1 MPKRA
6 RAFVSSRSAKKKGRT
21 GLTRVTRT
29 TVTRAAT
36 PRKFPTRGTASMGF
50 LSIERKFYDNGL
62 TATALTAPTDATG
75 GEFDP
80 SATMM
85 MTTPAQGDGPSNR
98 DGKEI
103 AMLYLQI
110 NGTIALPSKEI
121 QADAPNGC
129 SVFVAIVLDTQTNAA
144 QMNSEDCFKNTAGL
158 AAAAVVPHKNLLFG
172 KRFRILKER
181 LFNMDVK
188 TLSHF
193 ADDSFSWAGQ
203 RKYFKWFIPLN
214 GMKVKFNGGTTESVA
229 NVIDNSI
236 HVIAYASNITG
247 VAPTISYA
255 SRLRFVG

>member
-1 MPKRA
+1 
-6 RAFVSSRSAKKKGRT
+6 
-21 GLTRVTRT
+21 
-29 TVTRAAT
+29 
-36 PRKFPTRGTASMGF
+36 MGF

-75 GEFDP
+75 GEYDP
-80 SATMM
+80 SATSM
-85 MTTPAQGDGPSNR
+85 MTTPDQGDGPSQR

-110 NGTIALPSKEI
+110 NGTIAIPKVETA
-121 QADAPNGC
+121 ADPPNGC

-144 QMNSEDCFKNTAGL
+144 QMNSEDCFKNTSNL
-158 AAAAVVPHKNLLFG
+158 AANNVVPHKNLLFG

-181 LFNMDVK
+181 VFNMDVT

-193 ADDSFSWAGQ
+193 ADDSFSWSGQ

-214 GMKVKFNGGTTESVA
+214 GMKVKFNAGTTASVA

-247 VAPTISYA
+247 VAPTISYQ

>member
-1 MPKRA
+1 
-6 RAFVSSRSAKKKGRT
+6 VSSRSAKKKGRT

-62 TATALTAPTDATG
+62 TATALQRQRMQQ
-75 GEFDP
+75 GEN
-80 SATMM
+80 STL
-85 MTTPAQGDGPSNR
+85 SNNDDDNTSPRGWTFYR

-144 QMNSEDCFKNTAGL
+144 QMNSEDCFQKYCRVGRSSGCT
-158 AAAAVVPHKNLLFG
+158 HKNLLFG

-193 ADDSFSWAGQ
+193 ADDSFHGQ
-203 RKYFKWFIPLN
+203 DRENTSN
-214 GMKVKFNGGTTESVA
+214 GLY
-229 NVIDNSI
+229 
-236 HVIAYASNITG
+236 H
-247 VAPTISYA
+247 
-255 SRLRFVG
+255 

>member
-1 MPKRA
+1 
-6 RAFVSSRSAKKKGRT
+6 
-21 GLTRVTRT
+21 
-29 TVTRAAT
+29 
-36 PRKFPTRGTASMGF
+36 
-50 LSIERKFYDNGL
+50 
-62 TATALTAPTDATG
+62 
-75 GEFDP
+75 
-80 SATMM
+80 
-85 MTTPAQGDGPSNR
+85 
-98 DGKEI
+98 
-103 AMLYLQI
+103 MLYLQI